1 MKGETLKSSEN
12 FLKGQSIGFSR
23 SLSIDKFKC
32 TFFMDIM
39 NNNKDVLVQVVLPKL
54 HTNNLQEIILKKD
67 HCKVSGYQCEFIFE
81 APGGNLGS
89 L

>member
-39 NNNKDVLVQVVLPKL
+39 NNNKDVL
-54 HTNNLQEIILKKD
+54 
-67 HCKVSGYQCEFIFE
+67 
-81 APGGNLGS
+81 LGK
-89 L
+89 